1 MKLLTFSKNDCIF
14 KVMKPIVE
22 YSDFRKYMRDF
33 YEERKRCS
41 AFSWREFSKIAGFSS
56 SSYMKVVC
64 DGLSKLSRIGVER
77 TGMAMGLVGFEM
89 EYFRAMVEYGQSE
102 SEEKKIAAYNNM
114 LAIAK
119 VHKVRVLEG
128 ELFKFYETWQNPVVR
143 ELAPLMP
150 GATPG
155 EMAKMFY
162 PEVSAAEVRESLD
175 FLTKAKLLK
184 KDADENFMQT
194 ESSITGTP
202 DATRLALRG
211 MHRQMSKLATP
222 ALELPVDERN
232 FTGVTMGVSKVL
244 YGRIVKE
251 LSECLRR
258 IVAMAS
264 EEKDIEQVYR
274 LNLQLFPLTKNIK
287 ESATDGSKSDKEND
301 NE

>member
-1 MKLLTFSKNDCIF
+1 M
-14 KVMKPIVE
+14 
-22 YSDFRKYMRDF
+22 
-33 YEERKRCS
+33 
-41 AFSWREFSKIAGFSS
+41 
-56 SSYMKVVC
+56 
-64 DGLSKLSRIGVER
+64 
-77 TGMAMGLVGFEM
+77 
-89 EYFRAMVEYGQSE
+89 
-102 SEEKKIAAYNNM
+102 
-114 LAIAK
+114 
-119 VHKVRVLEG
+119 
-128 ELFKFYETWQNPVVR
+128 R

-184 KDADENFMQT
+184 KDADEKFMQT

-287 ESATDGSKSDKEND
+287 EGDAVACSDKEND
-301 NE
+301 DE